1 MTISDAQAKIN
12 ERIAGDCL
20 HILKDF
26 ARMEKEHKSR
36 IAKACLRVGIE
47 LDARDQAFAQ
57 LVARIDV
64 LVSKGE

>member
-26 ARMEKEHKSR
+26 ARMEKEHKLR
-36 IAKACLRVGIE
+36 ISKACLRVGIE
-47 LDARDQAFAQ
+47 LDARDQEFQQ
-57 LVARIDV
+57 LINRIDAV
-64 LVSKGE
+64 MGR